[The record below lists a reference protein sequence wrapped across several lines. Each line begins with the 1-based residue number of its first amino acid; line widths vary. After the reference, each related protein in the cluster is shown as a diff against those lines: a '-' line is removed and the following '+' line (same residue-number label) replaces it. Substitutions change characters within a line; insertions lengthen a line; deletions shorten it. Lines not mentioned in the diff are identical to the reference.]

1 MLHGRAILIKTATV
15 AYNQCPDF
23 PVMAPGQ
30 RSMEERIEFEIR
42 HIQSPLRRAL
52 EAEELCDEWGKN
64 EEVKA
69 KL

>member
-1 MLHGRAILIKTATV
+1 
-15 AYNQCPDF
+15 
-23 PVMAPGQ
+23 MAPGQ

-52 EAEELCDEWGKN
+52 EAEELCDEWGED
-64 EEVKA
+64 EEVEA

>member
-1 MLHGRAILIKTATV
+1 M
-15 AYNQCPDF
+15 AYNRFPDF

-42 HIQSPLRRAL
+42 HVQSPLRRAL
-52 EAEELCDEWGKN
+52 EAEELCNEWREDG
-64 EEVKA
+64 EMKA